1 MRFRADRLKPVARL
15 DGLLSRADGRTTIP
29 FKSRRPMVIVTWMRG
44 EDRKWCVL
52 ADLNLASI
60 ADVGVYI
67 VWYAGDP
74 GRVVCVG
81 QGPIAAELA
90 RVRADDTVMN
100 FAARGQLLV
109 TWAPVS
115 PARIDGVER
124 FVANAWPPLLERPR
138 SDVPPIEVNSPA
150 WLRSFV

>member
-1 MRFRADRLKPVARL
+1 MDRIEGV
-15 DGLLSRADGRTTIP
+15 LSRTDRRPAVPFRPHRTT
-29 FKSRRPMVIVTWMRG
+29 VIVTWMRR
-44 EDRKWCVL
+44 EDGKWCAL
-52 ADLNLASI
+52 EEFARSTI

-90 RVRADDTVMN
+90 RVRADDEVMR
-100 FAARGQLLV
+100 FVARGPLLV

-115 PARIDGVER
+115 AQRLDGIER
-124 FVANAWPPLLERPR
+124 YVVNAWPPLLDRPR
-138 SDVPPIEVNSPA
+138 PDVPPIEVNSPG
-150 WLRSFV
+150 WLRRFI